1 MIACSEWYQYCLHTQ
16 FSNSYTTF
24 HAQLSKSIVIPCTP
38 SINLFVFS
46 FYKGSSRLPP
56 QVLALGQIL
65 IFSPQGLCSASYRL
79 FLSWRCTI
87 VTDSLI
93 SLQICWWMKKEL
105 YLCAAKTF
113 SHNITIAHNISTYLF
128 FYSAAMTAGVMT
140 EPSMMVG
147 ETTDGDMVIMKI
159 TGVVMIDIGI
169 EMTGM
174 CS

>member
-1 MIACSEWYQYCLHTQ
+1 M
-16 FSNSYTTF
+16 
-24 HAQLSKSIVIPCTP
+24 
-38 SINLFVFS
+38 
-46 FYKGSSRLPP
+46 
-56 QVLALGQIL
+56 
-65 IFSPQGLCSASYRL
+65 
-79 FLSWRCTI
+79 
-87 VTDSLI
+87 
-93 SLQICWWMKKEL
+93 
-105 YLCAAKTF
+105 F

-140 EPSMMVG
+140 EPGMMVG